1 MDAPY
6 VDLAGVYAVGFSTV
20 VSSHSQT
27 WTTMSSHHKN
37 RESKAETFKLR
48 PSSFLF
54 SYCCSYTNIHQ
65 FRLFMTLLIDTG
77 NFCKSGQFRL

>member
-27 WTTMSSHHKN
+27 WTTLSSQHKN
-37 RESKAETFKLR
+37 RESTAE
-48 PSSFLF
+48 
-54 SYCCSYTNIHQ
+54 
-65 FRLFMTLLIDTG
+65 
-77 NFCKSGQFRL
+77 